1 MNPRVSFFLIGCL
14 SSFVWASAAAQTA
27 INGHINGVEYCFQ
40 SIPGCGQAEFI
51 GTFTGTIN
59 GNDTTA
65 VFIAKVSH
73 ADLNYT
79 SPPYVTAVTG
89 GEWSL
94 YNLDTTIKGTVANG
108 GTLKYHKNNNTFT
121 VDLTLPI
128 EGGSSTAMFD
138 GTLNHNVFPPTVTG
152 RLRSK

>member
-1 MNPRVSFFLIGCL
+1 MNPRVSFFLIGLL
-14 SSFVWASAAAQTA
+14 SYVAWASAVAQTTA
-27 INGHINGVEYCFQ
+27 LNGHINGIEFCFQ
-40 SIPGCGQAEFI
+40 SVPECGYAGFV
-51 GTFTGTIN
+51 GTFTGKVN

-65 VFIAKVSH
+65 VFTARVNH
-73 ADLNYT
+73 AVPLNET
-79 SPPYVTAVTG
+79 NRGVTAVTE

-94 YNLDTTIKGTVANG
+94 ITPNTTIKGTVKG
-108 GTLKYHKNNNTFT
+108 GTLTFHQNNTFA

-128 EGGSSTAMFD
+128 EGSSSTAMFD